1 VIFCGLLRSP
11 AVFRRAACNMSDVY
25 IPCLRENLQHVFMYS
40 RVYSKLWIC
49 VPANMFYFVSTQ
61 PVYRSLCVLRWACLS
76 VCLSV
81 CLSAKLSIF
90 HQIFDARCLRPC
102 FDPPKVKVS
111 KRYTRTHMP
120 CGITQCYL
128 PPGRGDNPALTS
140 AESGTRFSDPG

>member
-1 VIFCGLLRSP
+1 VVSCGRLRFSGVP
-11 AVFRRAACNMSDVY
+11 HVT
-25 IPCLRENLQHVFMYS
+25 CLMCIH
-40 RVYSKLWIC
+40 RVYGKIYSMCLCTAGFIQSSEYVYLPIC
-49 VPANMFYFVSTQ
+49 FTLFLLSRCIGAY
-61 PVYRSLCVLRWACLS
+61 VYCDEHVCLY